1 VPFDSPDLNLGD
13 LLKSIRLGKIQLPD
27 FQREWKWESDRI
39 AGLLESI
46 SLGYPVGV
54 VMTLEVGG
62 EGVRFAPKPIS
73 GVDPSLVGPPEQ
85 LLLDG
90 QQRLTS
96 LFQALSSTN
105 PVDTTDARGK
115 RMKRWFYIDMNLALD
130 PEADRLEAILAVP
143 EDRMVRE
150 DFGRSVIADYS
161 TTAKECAAD
170 VFPLAQAFD
179 PGAIFQWLTAYLAHD
194 STDATTRL
202 ARWTAFYT
210 SVLNN
215 FVSYTVPVI
224 VLKKDTPKEAVCT
237 VFEKVNTG
245 GVPLNVFELLTAT
258 FASDDF
264 RLNDDWKA
272 RKVRLDKHPQLRSLQ
287 STDFLQSISLLT
299 TRARRKAFL
308 KQGGDLNQAPGVSC
322 KRKDILKLTLA
333 DYQLWADSVTE
344 ALEWSAMFLVQEK
357 IFRSDD
363 IPYRTQLVPLA
374 AIKVAVGSSADTYGA
389 SALLRKW
396 YWCGVLGEL
405 YGGATESRF
414 ARDAE
419 QVTEWLADGPEP
431 TTVTEASFSAPRL
444 LTLRTRNS
452 AAYKGIYALLM
463 RSGCQDWVKQQP
475 LDFASFFDLAMDIHH
490 IFPKAWCEKNDI
502 EGGHRESI
510 INKTAISFSTNRSI
524 GGRSPAEYVPTLEK
538 QAGVS
543 AKEMDSIIRT
553 HRIDPSDLR
562 AADFDAFFAA
572 RRWELLTLI
581 EEAMQKPVIGRDQD
595 EEIEAEGYIE
605 EPDEAEEEIPQELVW
620 DSAPR
625 S

>member
-1 VPFDSPDLNLGD
+1 MPFDSPDVNLGD
-13 LLKSIRLGKIQLPD
+13 LLKLVKLGKIQLPD
-27 FQREWKWESDRI
+27 FQREWIWDSDRI

-46 SLGYPVGV
+46 SLDYPVGV

-73 GVDPSLVGPPEQ
+73 GVDPKSVGPPES

-96 LFQALSSTN
+96 LFQALATIN

-115 RMKRWFYIDMNLALD
+115 RMKRWFYIDMRLALD
-130 PEADRLEAILAVP
+130 PEADRLEAVLAVP
-143 EDRMVRE
+143 EDKMIRE
-150 DFGRSVIADYS
+150 DFGRTVIADYS
-161 TTAKECAAD
+161 SMEKECAAD
-170 VFPLAQAFD
+170 VFPLVHAFD
-179 PGAIFQWLTAYLAHD
+179 PGAIFQWFTAYIAQNP
-194 STDATTRL
+194 AEAA
-202 ARWTAFYT
+202 ARAALWNDFYT
-210 SVLNN
+210 NVLIN

-224 VLKKDTPKEAVCT
+224 VLKKETPKEAVCT

-272 RKVRLDKHPQLRSLQ
+272 RKARLDTHKQLKSLQ

-299 TRARRKAFL
+299 SLARRKAYL
-308 KQGGDLNQAPGVSC
+308 KKGGDLNQVPGVSC

-333 DYQLWADSVTE
+333 DYQLWAEPVTE

-374 AIKVAVGSSADTYGA
+374 AIKVMLGPTAETHRA
-389 SALLRKW
+389 SAMLRKW

-419 QVTEWLADGPEP
+419 QVTEWLVDGPEP
-431 TTVTEASFSAPRL
+431 ATVTEASFSAPRL

-463 RSGCQDWVKQQP
+463 RSGCQDWVKRQP

-490 IFPKAWCEKNDI
+490 IFPKAWCEKNGI
-502 EGGHRESI
+502 EAGHRESI

-538 QAGVS
+538 QAGVG
-543 AKEMDSIIRT
+543 AEEMDSIIRT
-553 HRIDPSDLR
+553 HRIDPGALR
-562 AADFDAFFAA
+562 AADFTAFFSS
-572 RRWELLTLI
+572 RRSELLALI
-581 EEAMQKPVIGRDQD
+581 EEAMVKPVVGRDQD
-595 EEIEAEGYIE
+595 EELEAESYVE
-605 EPDEAEEEIPQELVW
+605 EPDEIEEEILDE
-620 DSAPR
+620 SA
-625 S
+625 